1 MSLPNLI
8 FDFPKIAINHS
19 INWTRLNM
27 VYYSIYLE
35 AFRQS
40 LNKIKENHEQFYN
53 DFVSELDKEFDHQL
67 RKSHF
72 TETLS
77 SYMDSFVDVRAQ
89 MRKIGMPVEFFD
101 IMSYE
106 AKKKVLDSAVLMLEK
121 NKYETPSEVVYR
133 RGKIRLLHYLNE
145 NKNSIPIMLVYAQ
158 INHFDLMDINY
169 EKSVV
174 RNLTS
179 LGLDVY
185 VLDWGYQGREDDHHS
200 LHDYI
205 NFLNE
210 ATLALKERTGLEKIP
225 IIGYCWGGLLSLI
238 YTTLYKQNVE
248 SLVLIAAPVN
258 FNKDNSL
265 ITTWVKAVDA
275 DRIIDEFGHIDGNML
290 DYAFM
295 MRNPHR
301 NLVDKY
307 LKLFKSINDLRFM
320 ENFFEVERWLYNTP
334 PIPGKMYRQ
343 IVNDLYKNNL
353 LVENKLKVGDK
364 IVNLK
369 EVDIPLFVAVSEKDD
384 LVSPESTLAIKDC
397 VSSKDISEIR
407 ISGGH
412 VGLII
417 SKSSHEKLWPKI
429 TKWILE
435 KNIKKSVKSKKDNEK
450 SILTA

>member
-1 MSLPNLI
+1 M
-8 FDFPKIAINHS
+8 K
-19 INWTRLNM
+19 
-27 VYYSIYLE
+27 
-35 AFRQS
+35 
-40 LNKIKENHEQFYN
+40 KNHEDFYN
-53 DFVSELDKEFDHQL
+53 DFVSELDREFDHQL

-72 TETLS
+72 TETLA
-77 SYMDSFVDVRAQ
+77 SYMDSFVDVRKQ
-89 MRKIGMPVEFFD
+89 MRKSGMPVEYFD
-101 IMSYE
+101 VMSYE
-106 AKKKVLDSAVLMLEK
+106 AKKNLLNSAVLMLEK
-121 NKYETPSEVVYR
+121 NKYATPSEVVYQ

-145 NKNSIPIMLVYAQ
+145 NKNAIPIILVYAQ

-169 EKSVV
+169 DKSVV

-210 ATLALKERTGLEKIP
+210 ATSALKERTGLEKIP

-238 YTTLYKQNVE
+238 YTALYKQNIE
-248 SLVLIAAPVN
+248 SLVLIAAPVD
-258 FNKDNSL
+258 FSKDNTL
-265 ITTWVKAVDA
+265 ITTWVKSVDA
-275 DRIIDEFGHIDGNML
+275 NKIIDEYGHIDGNML

-307 LKLFKSINDLRFM
+307 LKVFKSINDIKFM

-353 LVENKLKVGDK
+353 LVANKLKVGDK
-364 IVNLK
+364 TVNLK
-369 EVDIPLFVAVSEKDD
+369 EVDVPLFVAVSEKDD
-384 LVSPESTLAIKDC
+384 LVSPESTFAVNEC
-397 VSSKDISEIR
+397 VSSNDISKIR
-407 ISGGH
+407 MPGGH

-417 SKSSHEKLWPKI
+417 SKSSHERLWPNI
-429 TKWILE
+429 SKWIVE
-435 KNIKKSVKSKKDNEK
+435 KNIYQSIKLKKDSEK
-450 SILTA
+450 SILTV